1 MEKMNVK
8 TGDTVVVITGKDAGT
23 VKTAKTGKVLKV
35 YPKTG
40 RIVVQG
46 VNMITKHHKARS
58 AQDKSEKQVIEGT
71 IDASNVMVIC
81 PKCGKPTRVKHAV
94 VDGKKIRVCKCGS
107 SLDEK
112 VKVEKKASSKK
123 AEAKAVEA
131 PATETVKAEKTTAK
145 KPATT
150 KAPAK
155 TATKAAPKA
164 DASVKATK
172 AASTVKKATA
182 AKSSQRGV

>member
-58 AQDKSEKQVIEGT
+58 AQDKSEKQVTEGT
-71 IDASNVMVIC
+71 IDASNVMIIC
-81 PKCGKPTRVKHAV
+81 PKCGKATRVKHAV
-94 VDGKKIRVCKCGS
+94 VDGKKVRVCKCGS

-112 VKVEKKASSKK
+112 VKVEKKAASKK
-123 AEAKAVEA
+123 SEAKAVEA
-131 PATETVKAEKTTAK
+131 KAEEVKAEPKTTK
-145 KPATT
+145 KPADT

-164 DASVKATK
+164 EANVKATK
-172 AASTVKKATA
+172 TAANVKKATA